1 MDYKAALMVLVLV
14 SSTLAG
20 CTGDP
25 DGGGGDEIDSD
36 ALQDLFD
43 EHFQDF
49 LNNTTITVI
58 NNYHNNTTYV
68 VDDGDYS
75 STTNIEYNNTTIN
88 EGDETSTSTNNY
100 NNQTENDYS
109 ALNYSFGGV
118 AGGNG
123 SGGGT
128 LYLLDIQ
135 FTLADLMPDWAEID
149 HRNNTVGFAY
159 TYYDYL
165 TNADRTDVFTI
176 NCIDYYLIGSQSSN
190 NSTQVSYWQ
199 DNSNYWN
206 AWVDQ
211 YNQTIANMLQEAAY
225 HYYTDNSTGN
235 NDYHVRMACDENYDT
250 GYGFSNLFLFG
261 IDIPAGVAIAG
272 TYDNYFR
279 GIEEYVWDY
288 ESYTHAYTNDGYSHD
303 GYGDMEWNEYYYP
316 RTQSSG
322 SYNAFNVDFEFETI
336 TWSYQYGGWVGGDEQ
351 SVLSVNVDNIYP
363 GYEYRLIAY
372 FVMSPVLPLE

>member
-1 MDYKAALMVLVLV
+1 MDYKATLLVLVLV
-14 SSTLAG
+14 SSALAG

-25 DGGGGDEIDSD
+25 DGGGMDEVDSD

-49 LNNTTITVI
+49 INNTTITV
-58 NNYHNNTTYV
+58 NNHYYNNTTYV

-75 STTNIEYNNTTIN
+75 TTVVNEYNNTTIN
-88 EGDETSTSTNNY
+88 EGDETSTNNY

-149 HRNNTVGFAY
+149 HRNNTIDYAY

-165 TNADRTDVFTI
+165 TNSERTDVFTI
-176 NCIDYYLIGSQSSN
+176 NCIDYYLVGSQSNN
-190 NSTQVSYWQ
+190 NSSQVSYWQ
-199 DNSNYWN
+199 DSGNYWD

-225 HYYTDNSTGN
+225 SHYGSNTTG
-235 NDYHVRMACDENYDT
+235 DYGYHVRLACDEDYDQD
-250 GYGFSNLFLFG
+250 GGFDDLLLFE
-261 IDIPAGVAIAG
+261 IPIPAGVALSG
-272 TYDNYFR
+272 FYDNYFQ
-279 GIEEYVWDY
+279 GLEEYVWMNEHHTDVY
-288 ESYTHAYTNDGYSHD
+288 MNGDYTHYWS
-303 GYGDMEWNEYYYP
+303 GDMEW
-316 RTQSSG
+316 RTTYSPINPSDNWG
-322 SYNAFNVDFEFETI
+322 LHSAFSVDFEFETMS
-336 TWSYQYGGWVGGDEQ
+336 WSYVYGGWVGGDED
-351 SVLSVNVDNIYP
+351 SMLSVSVDNIYP

-372 FVMSPVLPLE
+372 FTMAPVVPLE

>member
-1 MDYKAALMVLVLV
+1 MDHKVALLALVLV
-14 SSTLAG
+14 SSSLAG

-25 DGGGGDEIDSD
+25 GEGGGDEFDSE

-49 LNNTTITVI
+49 LNNTTITV
-58 NNYHNNTTYV
+58 NNHYHNNTTYV
-68 VDDGDYS
+68 IDDGDYS

-135 FTLADLMPDWAEID
+135 FTLEDLIPGWAEVD
-149 HRNNTVGFAY
+149 QRNNTVDYSY

-165 TNADRTDVFTI
+165 TNEDRTDVFTI
-176 NCIDYYLIGSQSSN
+176 NCIDYYLVGSESSN

-199 DNSNYWN
+199 DSSNYWN

-211 YNQTIANMLQEAAY
+211 YNQTIANMLQDAAY
-225 HYYTDNSTGN
+225 DNYYNSTGDS
-235 NDYHVRMACDENYDT
+235 DYHVRLACDENYHP
-250 GYGFSNLFLFG
+250 GYGFSNLLLFE
-261 IDIPAGVAIAG
+261 IPIPAGVSLSGI
-272 TYDNYFR
+272 YDNYFH
-279 GIEEYVWDY
+279 GLEEYVWGY
-288 ESYTHAYTNDGYSHD
+288 ENYNRIDISGGYLHQ
-303 GYGDMEWNEYYYP
+303 GYGDMEWRENYYP
-316 RTQSSG
+316 RFESYQSYS
-322 SYNAFNVDFEFETI
+322 AFSVDFEFETMS
-336 TWSYQYGGWVGGDEQ
+336 WSYIYGGWVGGDQ
-351 SVLSVNVDNIYP
+351 NSMLSVSVDNIYP

-372 FVMSPVLPLE
+372 FTMAPVVPLE

>member
-1 MDYKAALMVLVLV
+1 MDYKAALIVLVLV

-88 EGDETSTSTNNY
+88 EGDETSTSNY

-123 SGGGT
+123 SGGDT

-135 FTLADLMPDWAEID
+135 FSLEDLMPDYEAID
-149 HRNNTVGFAY
+149 HRNNTIDY
-159 TYYDYL
+159 TYTL
-165 TNADRTDVFTI
+165 
-176 NCIDYYLIGSQSSN
+176 L
-190 NSTQVSYWQ
+190 
-199 DNSNYWN
+199 
-206 AWVDQ
+206 
-211 YNQTIANMLQEAAY
+211 
-225 HYYTDNSTGN
+225 
-235 NDYHVRMACDENYDT
+235 
-250 GYGFSNLFLFG
+250 
-261 IDIPAGVAIAG
+261 
-272 TYDNYFR
+272 
-279 GIEEYVWDY
+279 
-288 ESYTHAYTNDGYSHD
+288 
-303 GYGDMEWNEYYYP
+303 
-316 RTQSSG
+316 
-322 SYNAFNVDFEFETI
+322 
-336 TWSYQYGGWVGGDEQ
+336 
-351 SVLSVNVDNIYP
+351 
-363 GYEYRLIAY
+363 
-372 FVMSPVLPLE
+372 